1 MIWRIYAREKMSL
14 ACLEKK
20 KKRENP
26 ASRVPQRRDRQERKK
41 ENDSLSQTK
50 SKNIKKQKHKHI
62 FHFHVDALSLHK
74 LNPPLS
80 IVLFSASNSLLY
92 QFFFLLLFY
101 LSVCIFYFL
110 NANVIRIC
118 AWYGV
123 VSVFRYGV
131 EIHFV
136 LL

>member
-14 ACLEKK
+14 ACLEKNK
-20 KKRENP
+20 KEKTQHRECHKEET
-26 ASRVPQRRDRQERKK
+26 DKKERKK
-41 ENDSLSQTK
+41 MTHWVRLK
-50 SKNIKKQKHKHI
+50 SKNIKKEKHKHI

-123 VSVFRYGV
+123 VSVSRYGV